1 MKWFTFSEFVIV
13 LHKRGCLV
21 LVLGCCFS
29 VVVLFCGMESWDET
43 ASSTGV
49 CDVTKFFIVTTGT
62 YGFLYSLVYKY
73 FFFLFYSVRS
83 LQWIS
88 ASRHN
93 ARNLRGHQSEVT
105 LHYAKLY
112 LFILLL
118 YFIFFLLYFYQQLL
132 KEGQLVQVVKKWWE
146 TVCDKDHIRM
156 SLQMRWEVLS
166 YVALTY
172 SGEK

>member
-1 MKWFTFSEFVIV
+1 MFGVSFGVLFFS
-13 LHKRGCLV
+13 C
-21 LVLGCCFS
+21 
-29 VVVLFCGMESWDET
+29 VVLFCGMESWDET

-49 CDVTKFFIVTTGT
+49 CDVTKFFIVTTAT
-62 YGFLYSLVYKY
+62 DGFLYSLVYKSV
-73 FFFLFYSVRS
+73 FFSYSVGS

-105 LHYAKLY
+105 LRYAKLDLFIY
-112 LFILLL
+112 LFLLRT
-118 YFIFFLLYFYQQLL
+118 LLYFYQQLL

-166 YVALTY
+166 YAALTY